1 MGLGKE
7 KEKQR
12 KRRARSTLRTQ
23 KNHLLLLLPR
33 LRPHWRGHSY
43 GSLGG
48 KEVHWSQWTG
58 VYLYVVIY
66 WSNGRL
72 GLVYRKLSL
81 RVPEKLNG
89 AAACH

>member
-12 KRRARSTLRTQ
+12 KRRARNTLRTQ
-23 KNHLLLLLPR
+23 KNHLLPR

-48 KEVHWSQWTG
+48 KEVHWSQWTR
-58 VYLYVVIY
+58 VYLYIVIY